1 MTELILIRHG
11 QTQLNRGPFF
21 QGQIDV
27 PLNSL
32 GLEQAARLAE
42 RLAAE
47 APRALVS
54 SDLLRTRQTA
64 EPASRRL
71 VLTPQLDAALREQ
84 HFGRFE
90 GLSFEECDERYPDAF
105 AAWLEHRPDFAVPG
119 GESVI
124 AFHARVVGA
133 VRAVAAAHPDA
144 RIAVV
149 THGGVLDMVWRTAQ
163 GLPLSGPRTCAIPN
177 AGLNR
182 IRVRGES
189 IEIVSWGDDAHVAD
203 LGPAPGPAPTEGAA
217 EAAAATIHPGP
228 DAADRTG

>member
-1 MTELILIRHG
+1 MLRRAHSL
-11 QTQLNRGPFF
+11 
-21 QGQIDV
+21 
-27 PLNSL
+27 L
-32 GLEQAARLAE
+32 GLALPAGIRSPQLRRYSLV
-42 RLAAE
+42 LAA
-47 APRALVS
+47 V
-54 SDLLRTRQTA
+54 LLG
-64 EPASRRL
+64 
-71 VLTPQLDAALREQ
+71 D
-84 HFGRFE
+84 
-90 GLSFEECDERYPDAF
+90 
-105 AAWLEHRPDFAVPG
+105 PG
-119 GESVI
+119 T
-124 AFHARVVGA
+124 A